1 MNTLYET
8 DRLYLQ
14 VLAPTEPNAKKVLR
28 LYDNNR
34 DRFEPY
40 ELDRQENFYT
50 VGYQLALLQT
60 EYNLFVKGETV
71 RFFLFLKNDPD
82 TIIGTVAFHEIK
94 KSFFH
99 CCDIGYKLDVKYES
113 KGFATEALM
122 GAMGIMHD
130 EYSMH
135 RINAYVIPSNE
146 RSLKLLSRIGYVDEG
161 LQKDYIFM
169 HGVWQDH
176 EHLTFIFN

>member
-14 VLAPTEPNAKKVLR
+14 VLAPTEQNAKKVLH

-34 DRFEPY
+34 SLFEPF
-40 ELDRQENFYT
+40 ELDRQKNFYSI
-50 VGYQLALLQT
+50 GYQLALLQT
-60 EYNLFVKGETV
+60 EYNMFMNRDIV
-71 RFFLFLKNDPD
+71 RFYLFKKNAPD
-82 TIIGTVAFHEIK
+82 TIIGTVAFHEIRK
-94 KSFFH
+94 NFFH
-99 CCDIGYKLDVKYES
+99 SCDIGYKLDGAHQHM
-113 KGFATEALM
+113 GFATEAIM

-169 HGVWQDH
+169 HGNWQDH
-176 EHLTFIFN
+176 RHLAFIFN